1 MYEIKGI
8 DYYYIENTKNYTL
21 QVYYKIKDDF
31 YEGNDKTNVVL
42 AAFVTSQARL
52 KLYSE
57 LEKLGERVLYFDT
70 DSIFYVSRPNEYE
83 PKTGDQ
89 LGDLTNEID
98 SSIGTHIIEFI
109 SAGPKNYCFKTNL
122 NITKTTIKG
131 FTLNKI
137 ANEKINFD
145 EMKRIVTC
153 ERTCKIQIPQQKF
166 FTCKKSWNASTN
178 IINKNYGFVYDKRI
192 LLDGLTT
199 LPFGYKY

>member
-1 MYEIKGI
+1 MVLNQMTHIKEIHDHENVNLDLEKIAKNPGRRAWAKLMANSQWGYLAMRSNKTSVKFINDSAEFFKFISDPMYEIKGI

-31 YEGNDKTNVVL
+31 YEGNEKTNVVL

-70 DSIFYVSRPNEYE
+70 DSIFYASRPNEYE

-98 SSIGTHIIEFI
+98 SSI
-109 SAGPKNYCFKTNL
+109 
-122 NITKTTIKG
+122 
-131 FTLNKI
+131 
-137 ANEKINFD
+137 
-145 EMKRIVTC
+145 
-153 ERTCKIQIPQQKF
+153 
-166 FTCKKSWNASTN
+166 
-178 IINKNYGFVYDKRI
+178 
-192 LLDGLTT
+192 
-199 LPFGYKY
+199 